1 MLNCIYWYKDNLRMS
16 LVGPMENIVVLSI
29 IAGIAALYIL
39 DRVRDRNRKDMG
51 DPGNVVFEKPGD

>member
-1 MLNCIYWYKDNLRMS
+1 MTDTPL
-16 LVGPMENIVVLSI
+16 
-29 IAGIAALYIL
+29 L

>member
-1 MLNCIYWYKDNLRMS
+1 MS